1 MFIYYNINSV
11 NLQNMYLLN
20 KVKNKTSNGYY
31 YKIKYSSEYYL
42 LDSLIIDLNLNDEKK
57 IQEFLNFEKKLI
69 YKINMKKLNAAFNF
83 KNFISKYK
91 KQSVFIKI
99 CGLYSNNYNY
109 GLIYKL
115 INIV

>member
-1 MFIYYNINSV
+1 MFVYYNINSV
-11 NLQNMYLLN
+11 DLHNVSILN

-31 YKIKYSSEYYL
+31 YKINYNTEYYL
-42 LDSLIIDLNLNDEKK
+42 LDSLIIQLDPKNEK
-57 IQEFLNFEKKLI
+57 EVNNFLKFEKKLI
-69 YKINMKKLNAAFNF
+69 YKINITNLNSVFNF
-83 KNFISKYK
+83 KNFINKYK
-91 KQSVFIKI
+91 KETVFIKI